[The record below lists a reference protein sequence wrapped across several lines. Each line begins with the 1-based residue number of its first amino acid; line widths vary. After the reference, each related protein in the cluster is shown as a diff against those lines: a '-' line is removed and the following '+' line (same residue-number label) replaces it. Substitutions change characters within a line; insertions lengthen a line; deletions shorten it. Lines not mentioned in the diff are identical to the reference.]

1 MNPKKININVLKFVQ
16 YQYHIHFS
24 EGSFDPEVPRVAT
37 GAEVTTISNVL
48 SFVLK
53 SLLDDVDVHRAI
65 ENLSE
70 ETIPYFTQI
79 SREEVR

>member
-1 MNPKKININVLKFVQ
+1 MKFVQ
-16 YQYHIHFS
+16 YQHHIHFS
-24 EGSFDPEVPRVAT
+24 EGSFDPAVPRVAT

-79 SREEVR
+79 SREDEVR